1 MRRYD
6 RPLPAWQQRNKRG
19 PGRDRAAD
27 RHPDYREGRI
37 EELRMRG
44 EQLMHNKRCL
54 IEDIEVAREAGLPLS
69 KLEAELSE
77 QQRQYEQI
85 EASIKKLY
93 DR

>member
-6 RPLPAWQQRNKRG
+6 RPLPAWQERNKRG
-19 PGRDRAAD
+19 PGRD
-27 RHPDYREGRI
+27 HPDYREGRI

-54 IEDIEVAREAGLPLS
+54 IEDIAVAREAGLPIS